1 MGYRRRNK
9 LEPHLL
15 ETQPEYNLIYQRLL
29 KEARVWNNSG
39 QYWLGAESM
48 RKAKELLN
56 GNTDSCEI
64 ATRTE
69 VYFYN
74 KNTMNIGNNNLC

>member
-1 MGYRRRNK
+1 MGYRKGNK
-9 LEPHLL
+9 QESHLL

-39 QYWLGAESM
+39 QYWLGAESI

-56 GNTDSCEI
+56 
-64 ATRTE
+64 
-69 VYFYN
+69 
-74 KNTMNIGNNNLC
+74 